1 MANLSSE
8 GILEEAK
15 ESASDEWEFEKKVKV
30 RKFEPD
36 WEEDV
41 GDSCCWGTRTVD
53 IGMDCVW
60 KIHGGI

>member
-1 MANLSSE
+1 LSSE
-8 GILEEAK
+8 GILEEVK
-15 ESASDEWEFEKKVKV
+15 EDTYDDWESEKKVKV
-30 RKFEPD
+30 RNLEVD

-60 KIHGGI
+60 KIRGGV